1 MHFYDIQILVALF
14 LIVLLLFI
22 TFIWSWRRREFRQ
35 TGGEYKLLKTDDEYR
50 VGLSPS
56 VSQYVLDMA
65 AEEAKH
71 SMQNSIIG
79 YRYHD
84 GEVLDIG
91 NVCRLLEASSDF
103 LRTRKTLSYNGYA
116 CFTDNENRD
125 KYISDAHIDALLI
138 ADICE
143 RVFGVCEYQPSASK
157 RKGFEMVN
165 ADTFSHG
172 TQIMTM
178 IINTIEGKDFKELRD
193 MAMQRVKEISKQN
206 NTYPKD
212 RQERSSSIY
221 RYAGKYVCNTLY
233 ANIIE
238 YKNHNMVG
246 ITKYFQ
252 LFSNIVLSKFNHS
265 NTVRVF
271 LEFVY
276 EKFDDNSI
284 AYRNIHQIT
293 ENILKHIFGT
303 RETHPE
309 LQTVII
315 RLYVE
320 NNGNVSDF
328 NMPSL
333 DNTNM
338 LLDTGKGFQKIVIPS
353 TKKEFKYDEYI
364 DATSKGNNYHIQI
377 EHSEGLQNHKSNL
390 VEFVLRQRK
399 PEADTITLLN
409 YFGYNMHDNKYT
421 TINEEGKSIDVPKT
435 SVIYKANVDFCT
447 KYMKI
452 AKN

>member
-1 MHFYDIQILVALF
+1 MLVVLF

-22 TFIWSWRRREFRQ
+22 AFIWSWRRREFRQ

-65 AEEAKH
+65 AEEAKQ
-71 SMQNSIIG
+71 SMQNSIIS

-91 NVCRLLEASSDF
+91 NVYRLLEASSDF

-143 RVFGVCEYQPSASK
+143 RVFGVCEYQPFTSE
-157 RKGFEMVN
+157 RKGFDMVN
-165 ADTFSHG
+165 ANTFSHG

-193 MAMQRVKEISKQN
+193 AAMQRVKEIPIQN

-221 RYAGKYVCNTLY
+221 RYAGKYVCNTVY
-233 ANIIE
+233 ANIID
-238 YKNHNMVG
+238 YKNHGMVG
-246 ITKYFQ
+246 ETKYFQ
-252 LFSNIVLSKFNHS
+252 LFSNIVLSEFNHS

-276 EKFDDNSI
+276 GKFDDNSI
-284 AYRNIHQIT
+284 GYRNIHKTT
-293 ENILKHIFGT
+293 ENILKHIFSS

-309 LQTVII
+309 LQIVII

-320 NNGNVSDF
+320 NNGNVVDF
-328 NMPSL
+328 NMPDL
-333 DNTNM
+333 DDTNM
-338 LLDTGKGFQKIVIPS
+338 LLDTGREFQNIVIPS

-364 DATSKGNNYHIQI
+364 DATSNGINYHIQI
-377 EHSEGLQNHKSNL
+377 EHSEGLQKHKSNL
-390 VEFVLRQRK
+390 VEFVLRQHK
-399 PEADTITLLN
+399 PEAETIKLLN
-409 YFGYNMHDNKYT
+409 YFGYKMHDGKYVT
-421 TINEEGKSIDVPKT
+421 VNEEGKRINVPKT
-435 SVIYKANVDFCT
+435 SVIYKANENFCT
-447 KYMKI
+447 KYMRI

>member
-1 MHFYDIQILVALF
+1 MFVVLF
-14 LIVLLLFI
+14 IIILLLFI
-22 TFIWSWRRREFRQ
+22 AFVWSWRREEFVQ

-79 YRYHD
+79 YRYHV
-84 GEVLDIG
+84 GEALDIG
-91 NVCRLLEASSDF
+91 NAHRLLEESSDF
-103 LRTRKTLSYNGYA
+103 LRTRKALSYNGYA

-125 KYISDAHIDALLI
+125 KYISDTHIDALLI

-143 RVFGVCEYQPSASK
+143 RVFGVCEYQPFASE
-157 RKGFEMVN
+157 RSGFDIVN
-165 ADTFSHG
+165 ANMFSHG

-178 IINTIEGKDFKELRD
+178 IINTIGGKDFKELRD
-193 MAMQRVKEISKQN
+193 AAMKKVKEIPIQN
-206 NTYPKD
+206 DKHPKD

-221 RYAGKYVCNTLY
+221 RYAGKYVCNTVY

-238 YKNHNMVG
+238 YKNHSIVG
-246 ITKYFQ
+246 APKYFQ
-252 LFSNIVLSKFNHS
+252 LFSNIVLSEFNPN

-276 EKFDDNSI
+276 EKFDDNSV
-284 AYRNIHQIT
+284 AYRNIHQTT
-293 ENILKHIFGT
+293 ENILKHICDT
-303 RETHPE
+303 REKHPE
-309 LQTVII
+309 LQIAII

-320 NNGNVSDF
+320 NNGNVVDF
-328 NMPSL
+328 NMPDL

-338 LLDTGKGFQKIVIPS
+338 LLDTGRGFQNIVIPS

-377 EHSEGLQNHKSNL
+377 EHSEGLQKHKSNL
-390 VEFVLRQRK
+390 VEFILRQHK
-399 PEADTITLLN
+399 PEADTIALLN
-409 YFGYNMHDNKYT
+409 YFGYNMHDNRYT
-421 TINEEGKSIDVPKT
+421 TVNEAGKGIDVPKT
-435 SVIYKANVDFCT
+435 SVIYKANTDFCI
-447 KYMKI
+447 KHMKI
-452 AKN
+452 AGN